1 MERDQDVLITGGEDC
16 ERGFH
21 TTESFGRGGL
31 GRPILS
37 KEITGR
43 L

>member
-1 MERDQDVLITGGEDC
+1 MERDQDALVAGRADC

-31 GRPILS
+31 DRPIL
-37 KEITGR
+37 
-43 L
+43 